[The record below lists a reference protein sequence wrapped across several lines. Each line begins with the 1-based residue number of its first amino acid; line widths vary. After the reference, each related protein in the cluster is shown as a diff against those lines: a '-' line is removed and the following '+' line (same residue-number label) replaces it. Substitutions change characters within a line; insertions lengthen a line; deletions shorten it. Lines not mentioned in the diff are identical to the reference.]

1 MIQKKSVFIKKIMK
15 CINQNK
21 KRLASVSR
29 SKKPTKATK
38 NKNYTIC
45 SKKDENKPKEKFNDN
60 QIESQQ
66 TGKNNESEKLK
77 VSPQV
82 VRTTFDS
89 INVYLE
95 NMKAFYLYQAE
106 KLSENVKK
114 IDQKIEFVIPKK

>member
-1 MIQKKSVFIKKIMK
+1 MK

-29 SKKPTKATK
+29 SKKPTKTTK
-38 NKNYTIC
+38 NYIIS
-45 SKKDENKPKEKFNDN
+45 SKKDENKSKEKFNDN

-66 TGKNNESEKLK
+66 TEKNNETEKLK

-95 NMKAFYLYQAE
+95 NMKAFYLYQIE
-106 KLSENVKK
+106 KLNENVKK
-114 IDQKIEFVIPKK
+114 IDQKIEFVVPKK